1 MKLRCK
7 ACRHEF
13 LSDGLDDFEGCCPA
27 CGAAMAGDFS
37 GGCIDEF
44 QVLAELGRGNN
55 GAVFLAR
62 QYGVNRE
69 VALKIMLE
77 DSLKEADGAAKFF
90 SEARAVAKLNHPNI
104 VQAIA
109 AGKMESGNFYFA
121 MELVEGPS
129 VENLLDASGALP
141 FTDALAI
148 GAAIGQAMA
157 YGWDKRG
164 LIHGDIKPGNIIL
177 QHGKTP
183 KLADLGL
190 AQFHKVTP
198 GEIMATPLY
207 APPEVIRGDFEH
219 MSFYSDIYSFGAT
232 LYEMFSGDPPF
243 PGNDIDLVLK
253 MQLEQ
258 SPEPLVAK
266 LGLFQPELSEF
277 IDRMLAKEPSL
288 RPESWDE
295 VADFLS
301 AMYEEHKT
309 RN

>member
-7 ACRHEF
+7 SCRHEF
-13 LSDGLDDFEGCCPA
+13 LSDELADFDGHCPS

-55 GAVFLAR
+55 GVVFLAR
-62 QYGVNRE
+62 QYGVTRE

-77 DSLKEADGAAKFF
+77 DSLKETDGVAKFF

-141 FTDALAI
+141 FSDALTIGEAI
-148 GAAIGQAMA
+148 AQAMA

-190 AQFHKVTP
+190 AQFHKVVP
-198 GEIMATPLY
+198 GDIMATPLY
-207 APPEVIRGDFEH
+207 APPEVIRGDFAH

-258 SPEPLVAK
+258 TPEPLVAK

-277 IDRMLAKEPSL
+277 IDRMLAKDPSG
-288 RPESWDE
+288 RPGSWDE

-301 AMYEEHKT
+301 SMYEKHKSSH
-309 RN
+309 

>member
-1 MKLRCK
+1 
-7 ACRHEF
+7 
-13 LSDGLDDFEGCCPA
+13 
-27 CGAAMAGDFS
+27 
-37 GGCIDEF
+37 
-44 QVLAELGRGNN
+44 
-55 GAVFLAR
+55 
-62 QYGVNRE
+62 
-69 VALKIMLE
+69 MLE

>member
-1 MKLRCK
+1 
-7 ACRHEF
+7 
-13 LSDGLDDFEGCCPA
+13 
-27 CGAAMAGDFS
+27 MAGDFS

-55 GAVFLAR
+55 GVVFLAR

-77 DSLKEADGAAKFF
+77 DSLKEADGVAKFF
-90 SEARAVAKLNHPNI
+90 SEARAVAKLTHPNI

-141 FTDALAI
+141 FTEALAI
-148 GAAIGQAMA
+148 GEAIAQTMA

-190 AQFHKVTP
+190 AQFHKVVP
-198 GEIMATPLY
+198 GDIMATPLY
-207 APPEVIRGDFEH
+207 ATPEVIRGDFAH

-258 SPEPLVAK
+258 TPEPLVAK

-277 IDRMLAKEPSL
+277 IDRMLAKDPSG
-288 RPESWDE
+288 RPGSWDE

-301 AMYEEHKT
+301 AMYEKHKSSH
-309 RN
+309 

>member
-7 ACRHEF
+7 DCRHEF

-90 SEARAVAKLNHPNI
+90 SEARAVARLNHPNI

-258 SPEPLVAK
+258 PPEPLVAK

-301 AMYEEHKT
+301 AMYEEHKSSL
-309 RN
+309 

>member
-7 ACRHEF
+7 SCRHEF
-13 LSDGLDDFEGCCPA
+13 LSDEIADFDGHCPS

-77 DSLKEADGAAKFF
+77 DSLKEADGVAKFF

-141 FTDALAI
+141 FSDALEIGEAI
-148 GAAIGQAMA
+148 AQAMA

-190 AQFHKVTP
+190 AQFHKVVP
-198 GEIMATPLY
+198 GDIMATPLY
-207 APPEVIRGDFEH
+207 APPEVIRGDFAH
-219 MSFYSDIYSFGAT
+219 MSYYSDIYSFGAT

-258 SPEPLVAK
+258 TPEPLVAK

-277 IDRMLAKEPSL
+277 IDRMLAKDPSG
-288 RPESWDE
+288 RPGSWDE

-301 AMYEEHKT
+301 AVYEKHKGSH
-309 RN
+309 

>member
-7 ACRHEF
+7 DCRHEF
-13 LSDGLDDFEGCCPA
+13 LSDGLDDFEGRCPA

-148 GAAIGQAMA
+148 GAAIAQAMA

-258 SPEPLVAK
+258 TAEPLVTK

-277 IDRMLAKEPSL
+277 IDRMLSKEPSG

>member
-1 MKLRCK
+1 
-7 ACRHEF
+7 
-13 LSDGLDDFEGCCPA
+13 
-27 CGAAMAGDFS
+27 MAGDFS

-148 GAAIGQAMA
+148 GAAIAQAMA

-190 AQFHKVTP
+190 AQFHNVTP

-258 SPEPLVAK
+258 PPEPLVVK

-277 IDRMLAKEPSL
+277 IDRMLSKEPSG

-301 AMYEEHKT
+301 AMSEEHKL
-309 RN
+309 RK

>member
-7 ACRHEF
+7 DCRHEF

-129 VENLLDASGALP
+129 VENLLDASGALL

-258 SPEPLVAK
+258 PPEPLVAK

-301 AMYEEHKT
+301 AMYEEHKSSL
-309 RN
+309 